1 MKKKNL
7 INSSIRCVRIREWLI
22 KKDRIGDSMKSWISV
37 FDWNSGEEVDPFGW
51 LFEDKTKSVKKP
63 KTIRIRKK

>member
-1 MKKKNL
+1 M
-7 INSSIRCVRIREWLI
+7 
-22 KKDRIGDSMKSWISV
+22 GDSMKSWISV
-37 FDWNSGEEVDPFGW
+37 FDWNNGEEIDPFGW